1 MSCSLEREDIGSFG
15 LRVEEKFIR
24 LTQGFSNRVPLR
36 DLVIIWKVT
45 ETSVVFKFINWEAFL
60 ILYRPK
66 VFVIVFSV

>member
-45 ETSVVFKFINWEAFL
+45 ETSVVFKFINW
-60 ILYRPK
+60 
-66 VFVIVFSV
+66 